1 MLTRR
6 TFVKNS
12 TLAIAG
18 ATLFSKDLF
27 AGGKDKVIT
36 GVQLYSV
43 REDMKKDPA
52 GTLKSLADRKSVV

>member
-18 ATLFSKDLF
+18 ATLFSKNLF
-27 AGGKDKVIT
+27 AAGKAKTIT

-43 REDMKKDPA
+43 REDMKKDPS
-52 GTLKSLADRKSVV
+52 GHLKTIVRYGL